1 MAYDYAAARKL
12 ALKVITKFGAP
23 GSVVQKGVSGGGFD
37 NNGDPTPDSP
47 DVTILGTVTPLVRF
61 KTKEINETT
70 IKTGDS
76 YVFFASDVSPEI
88 DMQIT
93 INFDTFRIVGLIELS
108 SVDDV
113 NIFRRLQLR
122 K

>member
-12 ALKVITKFGAP
+12 ALKVITKYGAP
-23 GSVVQKGVSGGGFD
+23 GSVVKKGVSGGGFD
-37 NNGDPTPDSP
+37 NNGDPIPDSP

-61 KTKEINETT
+61 KTDEINGTT
-70 IKTGDS
+70 ILEGDS
-76 YVFFASDVSPEI
+76 WVFFHSETSPEI

-93 INFDTFRIVGLIELS
+93 LNFETFRVAGLGKLT
-108 SVDDV
+108 SVDDI
-113 NIFRRLQLR
+113 NIFRRLILR

>member
-23 GSVVQKGVSGGGFD
+23 GSVVKKGVSGGGFD
-37 NNGDPTPDSP
+37 NNGDPIPDSP

-61 KTKEINETT
+61 KTSEIDGET
-70 IKTGDS
+70 ILKGDS
-76 YVFFASDVSPEI
+76 WVFFHSEVEPEV
-88 DMQIT
+88 DMQTT
-93 INFDTFRIVGLIELS
+93 INFETFRIVAIGDLS
-108 SVDDV
+108 SVGDV

>member
-23 GSVVQKGVSGGGFD
+23 GSVVKKGVSGGGFD
-37 NNGDPTPDSP
+37 NNGDPIPDSP
-47 DVTILGTVTPLVRF
+47 DETILGTVTPLVRF

-70 IKTGDS
+70 IKSGDT
-76 YVFFASDVSPEI
+76 YVFFHSDVEPEI

-108 SVDDV
+108 SVEDE

>member
-23 GSVVQKGVSGGGFD
+23 GSVVKKGVSGGGFD
-37 NNGDPTPDSP
+37 NNGDPIPDSP
-47 DVTILGTVTPLVRF
+47 DITILGTVTPLVRF
-61 KTKEINETT
+61 KTREINDTT
-70 IKTGDS
+70 IKSGDS
-76 YVFFASDVSPEI
+76 YVFFHSDVEPEI

-93 INFDTFRIVGLIELS
+93 INFDTFRIVDLIDLS
-108 SVDDV
+108 SVNDE

>member
-1 MAYDYAAARKL
+1 MSYDYAAARKL

-23 GSVVQKGVSGGGFD
+23 GSVIKKGVSGGGFD
-37 NNGDPTPDSP
+37 DNGDVIPDSP

-61 KTKEINETT
+61 KTKEINDTT
-70 IKTGDS
+70 IKAGDA
-76 YVFFASDVSPEI
+76 YVFFHSDTAPEI

-93 INFDTFRIVGLIELS
+93 INFDTFRIVDLIDLS

>member
-23 GSVVQKGVSGGGFD
+23 GSVVKKGVSGGGFD
-37 NNGDPTPDSP
+37 NSGDPIPDSP

-70 IKTGDS
+70 IKSGDS
-76 YVFFASDVSPEI
+76 YVLFASDVAPEI

-93 INFDTFRIVGLIELS
+93 INFDTFRIVDLIDLS
-108 SVDDV
+108 SVDDE

>member
-23 GSVVQKGVSGGGFD
+23 GSVVKKGVSGGGFD
-37 NNGDPTPDSP
+37 NNGDPIPDSP

-61 KTKEINETT
+61 KTSEVNGTT
-70 IKTGDS
+70 IKDGDG
-76 YVFFASDVSPEI
+76 YVMFDSEVAPEI

-93 INFDTFRIVGLIELS
+93 INFETFRIVDIVDLS
-108 SVDDV
+108 SVDDI
-113 NIFRRLQLR
+113 NIFRRLQIR
-122 K
+122 R